1 MPIAH
6 AVQLAE
12 VELVWNMPAPQLT
25 HEPAAAP
32 AYWPEGQLVQLV
44 APFVA
49 MYEPVEQLAQTEEL
63 EAPAVAEYMPA
74 AQPTQVAMELAPTAV
89 E

>member
-1 MPIAH
+1 M
-6 AVQLAE
+6 QLAE

-44 APFVA
+44 APVVA
-49 MYEPVEQLAQTEEL
+49 MKEPVEQLTQVDEL
-63 EAPAVAEYMPA
+63 EAPTVVEYMPA
-74 AQPTQVAMELAPTAV
+74 LQPWQVAKELAPTTV